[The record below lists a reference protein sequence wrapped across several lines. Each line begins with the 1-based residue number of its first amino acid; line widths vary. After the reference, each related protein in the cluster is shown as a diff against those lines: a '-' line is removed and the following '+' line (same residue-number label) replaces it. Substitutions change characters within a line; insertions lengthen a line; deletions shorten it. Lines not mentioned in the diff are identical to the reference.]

1 MELTLFVREAR
12 RREAEKQGT
21 PALKMIAV
29 AQMLQFALG
38 DCEHWGEN
46 EHGTAMMWW
55 DVDFYDDELM
65 QDLIKEGVI
74 EPRKE
79 GLVEPQNSD
88 SSPFPGG
95 CILKTLGFQNDVC
108 LRPQFHNYACEWE
121 RGCVVAR
128 E

>member
-1 MELTLFVREAR
+1 
-12 RREAEKQGT
+12 
-21 PALKMIAV
+21 MIAV

-79 GLVEPQNSD
+79 GVVEPQNSD

-95 CILKTLGFQNDVC
+95 
-108 LRPQFHNYACEWE
+108 
-121 RGCVVAR
+121 
-128 E
+128 

>member
-1 MELTLFVREAR
+1 MNDSKVPISEEVAHWLIRLCHGDIKFDEWKQLTLFVREAR

-55 DVDFYDDELM
+55 DVDFYDDEL
-65 QDLIKEGVI
+65 I
-74 EPRKE
+74 
-79 GLVEPQNSD
+79 
-88 SSPFPGG
+88 
-95 CILKTLGFQNDVC
+95 
-108 LRPQFHNYACEWE
+108 
-121 RGCVVAR
+121 
-128 E
+128 